1 MSGSSAALHT
11 KAFEILA
18 ALPSLGI
25 EAGTPMYN
33 QLLEHYGRTHNFR
46 KTKSV
51 LKLMSSARPRVKP
64 DVVTYGHVIH
74 CFAHSKKPRSALKAF
89 EQMRAQHIAPNGYT
103 YMGVLRALAHMRDA
117 FSAVQVKVIANYD
130 IYIFMLNVVFLRDVA
145 ILNP

>member
-1 MSGSSAALHT
+1 
-11 KAFEILA
+11 
-18 ALPSLGI
+18 
-25 EAGTPMYN
+25 MYN

-46 KTKSV
+46 KTKNV

-74 CFAHSKKPRSALKAF
+74 CFAHSKKPRSALRAF

-117 FSAVQVKVIANYD
+117 FSAVQVSTADARNLRQRLPFQCPHIAAMRNTRYHYD
-130 IYIFMLNVVFLRDVA
+130 NGFTFYLFFVFT
-145 ILNP
+145 P